1 MTEREKEITMEPT
14 LEMLRK
20 ASQTAQH
27 AFWKAEAAERDK
39 TNATLVGK
47 CFKYRNSS
55 GGTEKWWLY
64 VKITAVD
71 DGNLRAF
78 KFQQYSNGEIHIH
91 SSDFIYPGRS
101 LTEDGGYIKINAA
114 EYNREWAKL
123 HTIIAGYGAS
133 LTASR
138 T

>member
-1 MTEREKEITMEPT
+1 MEPT

-27 AFWKAEAAERDK
+27 ALWQAEAAERDK
-39 TNATLVGK
+39 ANAKLIGK

-64 VKITAVD
+64 IKITAVD

-78 KFQQYSNGEIHIH
+78 KFQQYSSGEINIQ
-91 SSDFIYPGRS
+91 SNDFIYHGRS
-101 LTEDGGYIKINAA
+101 LTENGGYIKIATK
-114 EYNREWAKL
+114 EFNREWAKL
-123 HTIIAGYGAS
+123 HTVIAGYGAF
-133 LTASR
+133 LTADR